1 MRRYIALASFVLI
14 LALTAGSALAER
26 PPETRAEADHVVTG
40 VIEKIETENSD
51 FGGGIKTE
59 YKATLRVTKVERGA
73 GIKAGKTIAV
83 HWFHVTKRPAK
94 SMPGAYGHHYE
105 VARKGAAVR
114 VYLMKGPERL
124 EVIYGADGMEVVKK

>member
-1 MRRYIALASFVLI
+1 
-14 LALTAGSALAER
+14 
-26 PPETRAEADHVVTG
+26 
-40 VIEKIETENSD
+40 
-51 FGGGIKTE
+51 

-124 EVIYGADGMEVVKK
+124 EVIYGADGMEAVKK